1 MLGVEMLI
9 LGVDV
14 AILGV
19 DIAILMR
26 QEEGGDCSERGREG
40 LAT

>member
-26 QEEGGDCSERGREG
+26 QEEGVAAVRGGEEG
-40 LAT
+40 

>member
-26 QEEGGDCSERGREG
+26 QEEGVAAVRGGEED
-40 LAT
+40 

>member
-14 AILGV
+14 AVLGV

-26 QEEGGDCSERGREG
+26 QEEGGATVRGGGEG
-40 LAT
+40 